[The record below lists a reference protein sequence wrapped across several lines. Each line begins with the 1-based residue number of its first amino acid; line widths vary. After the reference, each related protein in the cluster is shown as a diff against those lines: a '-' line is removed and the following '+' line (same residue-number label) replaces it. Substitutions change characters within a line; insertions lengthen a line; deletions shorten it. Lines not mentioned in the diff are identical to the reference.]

1 MVPIVM
7 NEPSAVHPLDP
18 LMAPAS
24 IAVIG
29 PSPRGNR
36 GTVILRNI
44 RDRGFAGKL
53 YAINPKYDEI
63 EGIPCFAAIADL
75 PEKPDFV
82 AIALPAAASV
92 EALREVAAAGIP
104 AGLMIAGGFA
114 ESSAAGRDLQ
124 QDVTDICRDSG
135 MRICGPNCYGIVN
148 VMTGAAPYSGGIV
161 EPLTP
166 GNVGFVLQSGALTHA
181 LHDTLVGRG
190 LGISAIVTSGN
201 EAVVELAEYVDWL
214 LDDPNTDV
222 IALFIEGLKNP
233 DRFAEVAEKALRL
246 GKPIVA
252 LKVGRTERGQRATLA
267 HTGSV
272 AGSDAAYE
280 GLFRKLGVIRAED
293 IDDLRETLVLF
304 ATGRRSVVDGVAIA
318 SISGGVT
325 TLLTDLAETC
335 GLNTPTPSDETR
347 ARLVRALP
355 DFGVANNPLDTTGL
369 LAEDPTILSAVA
381 EAFLSDPRIGCFALA
396 LNSPLGTEGHLAR
409 ARMMVE
415 TQSAID
421 KPLVAFSVTSFGV
434 DRGLV
439 ETLAT
444 QRIPLLMGARETVL
458 ALSRWTSFE
467 ERRRAFAAGRGR
479 IAAGTGHPLA
489 LPTGASVMTERE
501 ATGLLRGY
509 GMNFTPQGAAR
520 DVDTAAAMAESFGFP
535 VVLKIDS
542 PDIAHKTEA
551 GGVKLGLRNVDE
563 VQTAFAEIIASAKA
577 FDPKA
582 RIDGVLVQKMAP
594 KGFEVLLG
602 LTRHGAFGMQMAVG
616 IGGTFVE
623 ILRQVALRPL
633 PVSAVDASE
642 MIDQTLLGKLL
653 DGFRGSGPLDR
664 AALIDAILALS
675 DAGCDLGDR
684 LEELDVNP
692 LLVLPEGQGVLALDA
707 LIVLGDDK
715 A

>member
-1 MVPIVM
+1 MSRPV
-7 NEPSAVHPLDP
+7 AAHPLGP

-29 PSPRGNR
+29 ASPRGNR
-36 GTVILRNI
+36 GTIILRNI

-53 YAINPKYDEI
+53 YAINPKYNEI
-63 EGIPCFAAIADL
+63 EGIPCFASIADL

-92 EALREVAAAGIP
+92 EALREAAAAGVP

-114 ESSAAGRDLQ
+114 EGSAIGSDLQ
-124 QDVTDICRDSG
+124 QEVTAICRDTG

-148 VMTGAAPYSGGIV
+148 VLTGAAPYSGGIV
-161 EPLTP
+161 EPLIP

-190 LGISAIVTSGN
+190 PGISAIVTSGN

-233 DRFAEVAEKALRL
+233 TRFAEVAEKALRL

-293 IDDLRETLVLF
+293 IDDMRETLILF
-304 ATGRRSVVDGVAIA
+304 ASGQRPVGDGVAIA

-347 ARLVRALP
+347 AQLALALP
-355 DFGVANNPLDTTGL
+355 DFGIANNPLDTTGL
-369 LAEDPTILSAVA
+369 LAENPAILSAVA
-381 EAFLSDPRIGCFALA
+381 AAFLSDPQVGCFALA
-396 LNSPLGTEGHLAR
+396 LNSPLGTEGHLTR
-409 ARMMVE
+409 ARMMAE
-415 TQSAID
+415 AQAAID
-421 KPLVAFSVTSFGV
+421 KPLVCFSVTSFAT
-434 DRGLV
+434 DTELV
-439 ETLAT
+439 ETLAA

-458 ALSRWTSFE
+458 ALSRWIGFE
-467 ERRRAFAAGRGR
+467 ERRRAFATDRGR
-479 IAAGTGHPLA
+479 VATGTGQVPA
-489 LPTGASVMTERE
+489 LPAGAAVMAERE
-501 ATGLLRGY
+501 ATRLLQGY
-509 GMNFTPQGAAR
+509 GMSFTPQGAAI
-520 DVDTAAAMAESFGFP
+520 DADAAAALAGSLGFP

-551 GGVKLGLRNVDE
+551 GGVKLGLRDADE
-563 VQTAFAEIIASAKA
+563 VRAAFAEILASTAA
-577 FDPKA
+577 YDPKA

-602 LTRHGAFGMQMAVG
+602 LTRHGAFGLQMAVG

-633 PVSAVDASE
+633 PVSAADAAE
-642 MIDQTLLGKLL
+642 MIDETLLGELL
-653 DGFRGSGPLDR
+653 NGFRGAGPFDR

-692 LLVLPEGQGVLALDA
+692 LLVLPEGQGVMALDA
-707 LIVLGDDK
+707 LIVLNNHPT
-715 A
+715 